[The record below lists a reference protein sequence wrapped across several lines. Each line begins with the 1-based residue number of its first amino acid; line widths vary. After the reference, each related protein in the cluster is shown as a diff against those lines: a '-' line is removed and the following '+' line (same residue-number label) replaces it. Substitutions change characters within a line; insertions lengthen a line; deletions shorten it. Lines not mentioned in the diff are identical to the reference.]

1 MNDIYDSKSDWVSR
15 SMGEPNFKI
24 LHKCTVDGE
33 QWYTVSCLRGTS
45 KWLRE
50 TYREQEDRL
59 WFQNI
64 DSQWHINFNVFDV
77 HEKIYTMLALRWA

>member
-1 MNDIYDSKSDWVSR
+1 VSLKAVKGGWV
-15 SMGEPNFKI
+15 MVPEPNVKI
-24 LHKCTVDGE
+24 LAKSTVDGE
-33 QWYTVSCLRGTS
+33 QWYTVSCLRDTS

-50 TYREQEDRL
+50 TYREQEDKL

-77 HEKIYTMLALRWA
+77 HETIYTMLALRGI